1 VDVRFIEMMPIGLGK
16 EFHGRSQDDILEA
29 LRKAYGQETLF
40 YGKCGNGPS
49 VYVKFPGFKGRI
61 GFISAIS
68 HKFCGECNRI
78 RLTSEG
84 FLKPCLQYESGTDI
98 KGPLR
103 RGQSDEELAML
114 IEDAIYRK
122 PRSHHFEQAE
132 GEGFEQRQ
140 MSKIGG

>member
-1 VDVRFIEMMPIGLGK
+1 M
-16 EFHGRSQDDILEA
+16 
-29 LRKAYGQETLF
+29 
-40 YGKCGNGPS
+40 
-49 VYVKFPGFKGRI
+49 
-61 GFISAIS
+61 
-68 HKFCGECNRI
+68 
-78 RLTSEG
+78 
-84 FLKPCLQYESGTDI
+84 
-98 KGPLR
+98 GPLR